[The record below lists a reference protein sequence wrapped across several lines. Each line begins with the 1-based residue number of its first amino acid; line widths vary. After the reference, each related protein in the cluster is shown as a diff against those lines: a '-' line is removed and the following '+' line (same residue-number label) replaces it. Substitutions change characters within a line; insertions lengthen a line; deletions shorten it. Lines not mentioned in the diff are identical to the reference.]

1 MTSGTCNNVCTGIGD
16 HVVVPSP
23 SIPKALLTRVRKT
36 RNAKR
41 QLVVTTEIYVLLSE
55 WQFLSCR
62 HRDLGFDD
70 IYTGNHF
77 GDGMF
82 YLYPGIHLDE
92 KKLSFFIEKLER
104 ASAAVTY
111 LAACIG
117 TALSY
122 SESLFRR
129 N

>member
-1 MTSGTCNNVCTGIGD
+1 MFRIYAAFNGM
-16 HVVVPSP
+16 
-23 SIPKALLTRVRKT
+23 
-36 RNAKR
+36 
-41 QLVVTTEIYVLLSE
+41 TTEIYVLLSE

-104 ASAAVTY
+104 AGTAVTD
-111 LAACIG
+111 LAACVG
-117 TALSY
+117 TAFPY
-122 SESLFRR
+122 SDSLLRR
-129 N
+129 DQWSRCFLNDLLMASLHRAIAITEVDGIAVLIS